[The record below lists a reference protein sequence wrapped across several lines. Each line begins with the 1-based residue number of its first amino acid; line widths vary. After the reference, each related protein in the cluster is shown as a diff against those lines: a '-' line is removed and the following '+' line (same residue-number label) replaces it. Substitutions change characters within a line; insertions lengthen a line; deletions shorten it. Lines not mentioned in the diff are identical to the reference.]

1 MLRETC
7 IKENDILMIR
17 KGEGSATYGAKEE
30 IIYGKLP

>member
-1 MLRETC
+1 
-7 IKENDILMIR
+7 MIR